1 MTAHLPV
8 LQVVIPL
15 LAAPLCAM
23 VRHGRIAWGIA
34 LATSWATFGIAI
46 RLLAQVQAEGPIS
59 YALGGWAAP
68 VGIEYRVD
76 LVNAFVLVIVTAIGA
91 VVTPYALKSV
101 EQEIDAAKIPLFY
114 AAFILCLTGLLG
126 IAVTGDVFNVFVFL
140 EVSSLSAYALI
151 ALGQDRHA
159 LTAAYQY
166 LIMGSIGATFI
177 VIGIGMMY
185 VMTGTLNMLDL
196 SVLLAELGP
205 NRTVA
210 VAFGFLSIGISL
222 KLALFPLHFWLP
234 NAYTYAPSAVTAFIA
249 STATKVAVYML
260 LRFFFTVF
268 GGVFSFDVMQLDR
281 VLLPLALVAIVSMS
295 LVAIFQANVK
305 RMLAYSSVAQIGYMI
320 LGISMA
326 SVTGLT
332 AGILHL
338 FNHALIKGG
347 LFMALGCVMYRVG
360 SVEIE
365 AMRGLAKK
373 MPWTMAAFVAGGFSL
388 IGLPFTVGFISKWY
402 LILGALERDGWQWW
416 LVVGLVLTTSLMA
429 LVYIWR
435 VVEAAYFQEAPG
447 AESSGGG
454 LPGEGTSAVVEAPL
468 ALLIPT
474 WGLIVANF
482 YFGFDATFTAELA
495 GSAAR
500 SLMGIAP

>member
-15 LAAPLCAM
+15 LAAPLCAL
-23 VRHGRIAWGIA
+23 VRNGRIAWGIA
-34 LATSWATFGIAI
+34 LATSWTTFGIAI
-46 RLLAQVQAEGPIS
+46 RLLVQVQAEGPIS

-114 AAFILCLTGLLG
+114 AAFVLCLTGLLG

-151 ALGQDRHA
+151 ALGQDRRA

-234 NAYTYAPSAVTAFIA
+234 NAYAYAPSAVTAFIA

-281 VLLPLALVAIVSMS
+281 VLLPLALVAIFSMS

-338 FNHALIKGG
+338 FNHALIKGS

-388 IGLPFTVGFISKWY
+388 IGLPFTVGFISKWF

-416 LVVGLVLTTSLMA
+416 LVVALVLTTSLMA
-429 LVYIWR
+429 VVYIWR
-435 VVEAAYFQEAPG
+435 VVEAAYFQERDEGAPDI
-447 AESSGGG
+447 
-454 LPGEGTSAVVEAPL
+454 VEAPL

-474 WGLIVANF
+474 WALIVANF
-482 YFGFDATFTAELA
+482 YFGFDATYTAELA
-495 GSAAR
+495 ESAAR